1 MTPFEDREDIIDLF
15 QKRNLLFRTE
25 KVELYAIDTRQFV
38 DNITLWSNQRNLDE
52 AHVLSLID
60 SFTNNKFFIGTFK
73 VVREIHSGESRLIDG
88 MHRLSA
94 LTQIVKMNPTYTD
107 KVIVEVYNVKDM
119 SSRETL
125 ELFKQANNCLNFTI
139 DNSPDEKTHSI
150 VEKFCLRFPN
160 MIIDRT
166 RTKRP
171 KMTKREFYVN
181 VKNMVNSFPEKCES
195 EIELMINTINFKM
208 SKEIFDVTMNMF
220 ETAKENNFFLSLE
233 KNWFRF
239 LE

>member
-1 MTPFEDREDIIDLF
+1 MTPFEEKEEIIDLF
-15 QKRNLLFRTE
+15 PQRNLIYRNE

-52 AHVLSLID
+52 AHVLSLIN

-73 VVREIHSGESRLIDG
+73 VVRDISTLESRLIDG

-94 LTQIVKMNPTYTD
+94 LMQIVKMNPSYTD
-107 KVIVEVYNVKDM
+107 RVIVEVYNVKDIT
-119 SSRETL
+119 SRETL
-125 ELFKQANNCLNFTI
+125 ELFKQANNCLNFTV
-139 DNSPDEKTHSI
+139 DNTPDEKTYTI

-160 MIIDRT
+160 MIIDRART
-166 RTKRP
+166 RRP

-181 VKNMVNSFPEKCES
+181 VKNMVNSYPDKCES
-195 EIELMINTINFKM
+195 EIEVMINTINYKM
-208 SKEIFDVTMNMF
+208 SKEIFDITMNMF
-220 ETAKENNFFLSLE
+220 ETAKENNFFLSFG